1 MKKIMQIKLKTFANL
16 KDVIGQ
22 KETTVELA
30 PKANLSD
37 LFVFLEKKYG
47 DDFNRQVRDQLTK
60 ELVPFLILV
69 NDKTYRS
76 IADMDKPLSNGDV
89 VTIMIPFDGG

>member
-1 MKKIMQIKLKTFANL
+1 MQITLKTFATL

-22 KETTVELA
+22 KEIKVELA
-30 PKANLSD
+30 PKANLTD
-37 LFVFLEKKYG
+37 LFDFLDKKYG
-47 DDFNRQVRDQLTK
+47 DSFDRQVRDQLTK

-76 IADMDKPLSNGDV
+76 IADMDKPISDGDV

>member
-1 MKKIMQIKLKTFANL
+1 MQITLKTFANL

-22 KETTVELA
+22 KEMHIELP

-37 LFVFLEKKYG
+37 LFDFLNKKYG
-47 DDFNRQVRDQLTK
+47 ENFDRQVRDQLTK

-76 IADMDKPLSNGDV
+76 VADMDKRIDDGDV
-89 VTIMIPFDGG
+89 VTIMVPFDGG

>member
-1 MKKIMQIKLKTFANL
+1 MKITLKTFANL

-22 KETTVELA
+22 KEITIELA
-30 PKANLSD
+30 PKVVLSD
-37 LFVFLEKKYG
+37 LFDHLFKEYG
-47 DDFNRQVRDQLTK
+47 NDFDRQVKDQLTK

-76 IADMDKPLSNGDV
+76 ISDMDKPINDGDV